1 MRNTVKAGT
10 TYVIWSRNVPG
21 HFASQVGCLSHLANC
36 RNHDPT
42 PEPFVT
48 SHIATAGGEQTYIYP
63 RKDQNPTA
71 VYDGL
76 RALLPHVSG
85 PVRLASS
92 FAKCRGQ
99 RWAKLRDRT

>member
-1 MRNTVKAGT
+1 M
-10 TYVIWSRNVPG
+10 SRAALG
-21 HFASQVGCLSHLANC
+21 RAEEGRQMAER

-48 SHIATAGGEQTYIYP
+48 RHIASAEGGEQTYIYP
-63 RKDQNPTA
+63 KKDQNPTA

-85 PVRLASS
+85 SVHRRLASGAEVSAS
-92 FAKCRGQ
+92 FDGSAR
-99 RWAKLRDRT
+99 